1 MTVFEDL
8 IVELKEENLLE
19 DTVITVGIP
28 SKPMFASGQDE
39 DDFADLIDSD
49 SSYDEL
55 PHETGSAIV
64 GADAAAP
71 KARENSAVHKFA
83 IEQVATFQIVEH
95 VITSI
100 ERDRLNLNTR
110 GFDEL
115 DIKKAIH
122 KFQQASADPSTLA
135 FAEAEAELVHEV
147 GIWQENLAARD
158 SDIAVSMMRQH
169 CETCQPALSAQ
180 ALFSLARFYRSLP
193 YSESARGKFEFLVT
207 RLFSRKGEGET
218 RTVICSKEEML
229 SHLCSRFRDAS
240 DSYSDIPGDDADVM
254 LAVLSF
260 DDFNAE
266 AEGVESFDNLI
277 DVNFFARLFQFK
289 ESAGKCFFAP
299 TVAAAAISSNLA
311 IANKLAA
318 LVSPE
323 HLANKGTHLLEKYAS
338 LYDESISNAVG
349 RTLTLRSLLAEVP
362 AQELE
367 EEDEKNNDSV
377 EKRDETL
384 HDNIIDLKREAP
396 IKYASKAPGKPS
408 AMSFAGVNRWLMA
421 ATIVVAVL
429 SSSLYIWANYY
440 ADPPAISQG
449 VTTVDLSATP
459 YKDLVKEARLSGET
473 FYGITG
479 PTWDGMTK
487 ESQQEALTNMLKL
500 GSEKGFKR
508 ISLINVKGQTVGF
521 ATDGKINVFK
531 L

>member
-28 SKPMFASGQDE
+28 STAMFASGQDE
-39 DDFADLIDSD
+39 HDFADLIDSE

-55 PHETGSAIV
+55 PHKTGAAIA

-71 KARENSAVHKFA
+71 KARESSAVHKFA
-83 IEQVATFQIVEH
+83 VEQVATFQIVEH

-115 DIKKAIH
+115 AIKKAIH
-122 KFQQASADPSTLA
+122 RFQQASADRSTME

-147 GIWQENLAARD
+147 GIWQKNLAARD
-158 SDIAVSMMRQH
+158 SDIAVSIMRQH

-207 RLFSRKGEGET
+207 RLFSRKTEGER

-229 SHLCSRFRDAS
+229 GHLRSRFRDAS
-240 DSYSDIPGDDADVM
+240 DSYSNIPVDDADVM

-266 AEGVESFDNLI
+266 AEGVESFDDLV

-289 ESAGKCFFAP
+289 EAAGKCFFAP

-323 HLANKGTHLLEKYAS
+323 HLPDRGKHLLEKYAS
-338 LYDESISNAVG
+338 LYDDSISNAVG
-349 RTLTLRSLLAEVP
+349 RPLTLESLLAEVP

-367 EEDEKNNDSV
+367 EEENNEPV
-377 EKRDETL
+377 EKRDEPL

-396 IKYASKAPGKPS
+396 IKYASKAPAKRS
-408 AMSFAGVNRWLMA
+408 AAGVNRWLVA
-421 ATIVVAVL
+421 ATIVIAVL

-473 FYGITG
+473 FYCITS

-487 ESQQEALTNMLKL
+487 ESQQEALTNMLRL
-500 GSEKGFKR
+500 GAEKGFKR
-508 ISLINVKGQTVGF
+508 ISLINAKGQTVGF